1 MARIFSDTFFCESI
15 ATGSLTASV
24 GSQLVVGPSRDRK
37 SLYLSSNCP
46 DPIFVRLGEGGAS
59 SAAFTIRLAAYE
71 RIEFP
76 KPVYAGAV
84 HAAFGSSSGSLKFLD
99 IS

>member
-37 SLYLSSNCP
+37 SLYIGSNCP
-46 DPIFVRLGEGGAS
+46 DPIFIRLGEGAVT
-59 SAAFTIRLAAYE
+59 SALYTIRLAAYDD
-71 RIEFP
+71 IELP
-76 KPVYAGAV
+76 KPAFTGAI